1 MLSFGSASML
11 WWSLAAVIPFVLHLW
26 NRKPK
31 QVVPFA
37 ATRFLVAATKRQ
49 SKRIKFQQWILLL
62 TRVAILL
69 LLALALAEPRWGR
82 SGTSLPITA
91 VTHHLLVVDDSYS
104 MLTKIDGQSR
114 LEVAKVRL
122 SEMVRAAPPGDL
134 FSLITMGE
142 PCEVLIAGPSH
153 DREEI
158 ERAIKSI
165 EGREVSA
172 QVAPAISVVRRLI
185 EEGEATSTTPRAY
198 RVAITSDVAKNTWG
212 EVSPE
217 QVDKQLTD
225 AAPNC
230 SWNLIPVG
238 DVAPA
243 ANLTISDFAA
253 ASSVSYVGQV
263 ISGVVT
269 LANTG
274 ATEVENAVLEIRVG
288 DRSLFREEVTLAAGQ
303 QQSIPWKISPQRESV
318 QLTARIDSDDLEVD
332 NRRYLSIEIRA
343 APRVLC
349 LASSEEA
356 ARHVVLALTSG
367 PVETRPRV
375 DVFDDLT
382 ITISKPPAKLAD
394 YDAVILLNL
403 PEPQGN
409 FASALN
415 EYVEAGGG
423 VLIGLGDRS
432 VRNEATSASGLYPA
446 ELGPVIRLEAP
457 RIDPL
462 DYKHPLMSAFRDAP
476 EVGLLALPVWRYF
489 KLDKIHP
496 DAKVAARIGAG
507 DALLLEESLGRGRVV
522 MFSGSLGAESIDTS
536 ETPPTP
542 WSGLPGSA
550 AFVPLVQE
558 LVMRCAA
565 GDAIPERFVG
575 NALPSTG
582 ELSADTAW
590 EYAQGEGWQ
599 TVGHVGEFPRSGFY
613 RPKLKEG
620 IQTPISVNIDAR
632 ESWFTSDRERFGS
645 QITTKANEAVTAAP
659 VIGKATYRSLSAWLL
674 IPLALIVCGEIM
686 LAAVMRRGGRAPAMR
701 GGRAT

>member
-82 SGTSLPITA
+82 SGTSLPIAA
-91 VTHHLLVVDDSYS
+91 VTHHVLVVDDSYS
-104 MLTKIDGQSR
+104 MLTQIDAQSR
-114 LEVAKVRL
+114 FDLAKTRL
-122 SEMVRAAPPGDL
+122 SEIVRAAPEGDL
-134 FSLITMGE
+134 FSLIAMGE
-142 PCEVLIAGPSH
+142 PSEVLIAGPSH
-153 DREEI
+153 DRAEI
-158 ERAIKSI
+158 ERVINAIES
-165 EGREVSA
+165 REVSA
-172 QVAPAISVVRRLI
+172 RVAPAISVARRLI
-185 EEGEATSTTPRAY
+185 EESEATSTTPRGYQVTIA
-198 RVAITSDVAKNTWG
+198 SDMAKNTWG

-217 QVDKQLTD
+217 QMEKELTG
-225 AAPNC
+225 ALPNC
-230 SWNLIPVG
+230 SWNLNAVG

-243 ANLTISDFAA
+243 TNLTISDFTA
-253 ASSVSYVGQV
+253 ASGVSYSGQV
-263 ISGVVT
+263 ISGEVT
-269 LANTG
+269 IANTG
-274 ATEVENAVLEIRVG
+274 ATAVENAVLEIRAG
-288 DRSLFREEVTLAAGQ
+288 DRSLFREEVALEAGQ
-303 QQSIPWKISPQRESV
+303 QRSIPWKISPQRESV
-318 QLTARIDSDDLEVD
+318 LLTARIDSDDLDID
-332 NRRYLSIEIRA
+332 NRRYLSIEVRP

-382 ITISKPPAKLAD
+382 TTLSKPPTRLHD

-403 PEPQGN
+403 PEPQGS

-415 EYVEAGGG
+415 KYVEAGGG

-432 VRNEATSASGLYPA
+432 VRDDAAGSVALYPA
-446 ELGPVIRLEAP
+446 ELGPVIKLDAP

-462 DYKHPLMSAFRDAP
+462 DYKHPLMNAFRDAP
-476 EVGLLALPVWRYF
+476 EVGLLSLPVWRYF
-489 KLDKIHP
+489 KLEKRHP
-496 DAKVAARIGAG
+496 DAKVAAKIGAG
-507 DALLLEESLGRGRVV
+507 DALLVEESLGRGRVV
-522 MFSGSLGAESIDTS
+522 MFAGSLGAESIDTS

-558 LVMRCAA
+558 LVMRCAKR
-565 GDAIPERFVG
+565 DAIPERFVG
-575 NALPSTG
+575 NALPSNS
-582 ELSADTAW
+582 ERSADARW
-590 EYAQGEGWQ
+590 EHSSGEGWQ
-599 TVGHVGEFPRSGFY
+599 AVGAVREFARSGFY
-613 RPKLKEG
+613 RPKLKEDLG
-620 IQTPISVNIDAR
+620 ASISVNIDAR
-632 ESWFTSDRERFGS
+632 ESWFTSDRERFAS
-645 QITTKANEAVTAAP
+645 QIETKANDAVAAAP
-659 VIGKATYRSLSAWLL
+659 VIGKATYRSLTAWLL

-686 LAAVMRRGGRAPAMR
+686 LAAAMRRGGRAPAMM